1 MTLLVKFP
9 YKYRFFRSYM
19 LLPSLLLILT
29 LFHTAAKAAA
39 ATGPSSRK
47 VLAEFEHNGRL
58 NLSHVAVDLAA
69 ADVARASARRRW
81 HSSGNGGGGGD
92 IYLAGGNVLYQL
104 DSKLRLKHRIETGNL
119 FCAPT
124 DRQTSPSL
132 KFEIT

>member
-9 YKYRFFRSYM
+9 YKYRFFRSTM
-19 LLPSLLLILT
+19 LLPQLLLLLT

-39 ATGPSSRK
+39 ANGPSLRRK

-69 ADVARASARRRW
+69 ARASARRRW

-119 FCAPT
+119 FLFPYRPT
-124 DRQTSPSL
+124 DQPFS
-132 KFEIT
+132 